1 MKVTLICF
9 GKASSYASAEEAR
22 IKKRLRRLPLEIVEL
37 KESKQGGDV
46 GLLEEFQAL
55 QKRISPQA
63 VVVALAEEG
72 KHPSSVEFADW
83 IGKWEDRS
91 VRELVLVIGS
101 AYGLHADFKSSA
113 ERLLSLSRMTLTH
126 DYARVLLVE
135 QIYRAQC
142 ILEGHPYHH
151 V

>member
-1 MKVTLICF
+1 MKMTLVCF
-9 GKASSYASAEEAR
+9 GKASAYASAEEAR
-22 IKKRLRRLPLEIVEL
+22 IKKRLRRLPLEIIEL
-37 KESKQGGDV
+37 KESKQGGEA
-46 GLLEEFQAL
+46 GLLEEFQLL

-63 VVVALAEEG
+63 VIVALAEEG
-72 KHPSSVEFADW
+72 KHPSSVEFAQW
-83 IGKWEDRS
+83 IGNWEDRS
-91 VRELVLVIGS
+91 VREVVLVIGS
-101 AYGLHADFKSSA
+101 AYGLHPSLKQSA

-126 DYARVLLVE
+126 DFARVLLVE